1 MNITAQKWGNSLA
14 VRLPK
19 YIVQK
24 AHLSPGVQLSICID
38 SQGNIEMISAGAVL
52 QTASESSEKLRRSN
66 SPELP
71 PHAPRSS
78 KS

>member
-19 YIVQK
+19 HIVQK

-38 SQGNIEMISAGAVL
+38 SQGNIEMIPLSRK
-52 QTASESSEKLRRSN
+52 EKLHQYLEKITDKNRHS
-66 SPELP
+66 EVV
-71 PHAPRSS
+71 S
-78 KS
+78 KEFATEKW